1 MARMRAAA
9 ADDGLTP
16 GVIYA
21 YLQHKICN
29 VLATHTRWIIDSV
42 NDMSDP
48 AAGGGNRPERTTQ
61 AMPEMQAVTFLLPPA
76 PGHFGGNMCA
86 GTTTERC

>member
-29 VLATHTRWIIDSV
+29 VLATHTRWIIECH
-42 NDMSDP
+42 DM
-48 AAGGGNRPERTTQ
+48 
-61 AMPEMQAVTFLLPPA
+61 
-76 PGHFGGNMCA
+76 H
-86 GTTTERC
+86 